1 MKADRINKIHELIK
15 ERQII
20 SLDELCEIFAVSKN
34 TIRRDISKLEEDG
47 IVGKVYGGVVLRDT
61 EVNAP
66 EPFAAREIRNVA
78 EKKFVAQIAAAQIND
93 GEVIYIDSGTTTMH
107 LLPHLANKQLTIVTA
122 NIYVINYAT
131 RYKNLNVIATGGNVY
146 PPSNALVG
154 PGVLSSIKSY
164 NFSKI
169 FLASTGISIEHG
181 ATNASPLECE
191 IKQRLV
197 QKSCPNFLLVDN
209 SKLDVASLMT
219 YCDLKALDNIIMNTP
234 PPEKYLTYFAKNN
247 VRLIT
252 E

>member
-20 SLDELCEIFAVSKN
+20 SLDELCEIFKVSKN
-34 TIRRDISKLEEDG
+34 TIRRDIAELDADG
-47 IVGKVYGGVVLRDT
+47 VIEKVYGGIVLKDT
-61 EVNAP
+61 QVNSP
-66 EPFAAREIRNVA
+66 EPFAAREIRNVI
-78 EKKFVAQIAAAQIND
+78 EKKRVAEIAAEFIKD

-107 LLPHLANKQLTIVTA
+107 LMPHLLNKQLTIVTA

-131 RYKNLNVIATGGNVY
+131 HYSNLNVIATGGNVY

-154 PGVLSSIKSY
+154 PGVLSCIKVY

-219 YCDLKALDNIIMNTP
+219 YCDLKNLDNIIMNKQ
-234 PPEKYLTYFAKNN
+234 PPEKYLTYFKDNN
-247 VRLIT
+247 VRLLID
-252 E
+252 